1 MSGAR
6 RIAATASEVTQISA
20 GAAAIK
26 ALVYEVWSI
35 SEETVWS
42 LNEPDSD
49 ESIDARDYPRMVS
62 AIELAMGRLVDAP
75 AAFRQGALRAFA
87 DILANWGD
95 NTCGIGHDWEP
106 LRASEAA
113 FLRAGIAAIGRRA

>member
-1 MSGAR
+1 MS
-6 RIAATASEVTQISA
+6 ATAAEATQAAA

-42 LNEPDSD
+42 LNDPDSD

-75 AAFRQGALRAFA
+75 AAFRQGALRALA
-87 DILANWGD
+87 DVLANWGD
-95 NTCGIGHDWEP
+95 NTCGVGHDWEP

-113 FLRAGIAAIGRRA
+113 FVRAGIEAVGRLP